1 MKKKNL
7 FSSMLAVFILAV
19 LMFNSSP
26 VVAQE
31 KSDIETIIN
40 TLIEATLPENQ
51 DSATVRMEAVEVLWH
66 FYDANSPMASRIESA
81 ILAATKDKDSKVRGM
96 VAESLDVITSRES
109 LEVLVLLS
117 ADKDKEVSE
126 IAYMRLMP
134 KVSESLPE
142 LADMISSNDNN
153 ALRLAALRVIHAWTH
168 SSKAP
173 PSVRRSSGKAFK

>member
-1 MKKKNL
+1 MKKEFL
-7 FSSMLAVFILAV
+7 FSSMLVVFSLTV
-19 LMFNSSP
+19 LMLNSSP

-31 KSDIETIIN
+31 NSDMETIIN
-40 TLIEATLPENQ
+40 TLIAATLPENQ
-51 DSATVRMEAVEVLWH
+51 DSVTIRMEAVETLWH
-66 FYDANSPMASRIESA
+66 FYDPNSPMASRIESA
-81 ILAATKDKDSKVRGM
+81 ILAANKDKDPKVRGM
-96 VAESLDVITSRES
+96 VAESLDVMTSRES

-117 ADKDKEVSE
+117 ADKNKEVSE

-173 PSVRRSSGKAFK
+173 PSVRRSN